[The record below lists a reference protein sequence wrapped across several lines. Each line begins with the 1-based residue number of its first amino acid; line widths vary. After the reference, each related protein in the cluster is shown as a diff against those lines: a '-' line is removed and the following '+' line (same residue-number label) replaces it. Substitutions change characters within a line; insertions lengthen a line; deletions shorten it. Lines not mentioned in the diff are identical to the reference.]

1 MRKLYIAHR
10 KKVFVCL
17 LILAAAALGFAG
29 GRQSME
35 KEIPPVPSSRTIL
48 ELRENA
54 GMIELYGLDC
64 DMVSLAGPS
73 SLYMANLRFVEPLRG
88 ERTEA
93 SATLDEASGHI
104 TVSITMDRG
113 AGGALTGPQLT
124 YTADCQ
130 NSALLSR
137 EDTPYEGETVP
148 LTDAQML
155 SLAKLSAELL
165 QACQAAQQVSRY
177 WM

>member
-1 MRKLYIAHR
+1 MKKLYIAHR

-29 GRQSME
+29 GRRSME
-35 KEIPPVPSSRTIL
+35 KEISPVPSSRTIL

-73 SLYMANLRFVEPLRG
+73 SLYMANLRFVE
-88 ERTEA
+88 RTEA

-104 TVSITMDRG
+104 TVSITMNRG
-113 AGGALTGPQLT
+113 ASGALTGPQLT

>member
-1 MRKLYIAHR
+1 MKKLYIAHR

-35 KEIPPVPSSRTIL
+35 EEIPPVPSSRTIL

-113 AGGALTGPQLT
+113 AGGAHPEQPAGHAPGLHGFV
-124 YTADCQ
+124 
-130 NSALLSR
+130 LSCIFPYLFTEQEGFR
-137 EDTPYEGETVP
+137 ENI
-148 LTDAQML
+148 A
-155 SLAKLSAELL
+155 
-165 QACQAAQQVSRY
+165 VSRIFPGIFFCFDRRA
-177 WM
+177 